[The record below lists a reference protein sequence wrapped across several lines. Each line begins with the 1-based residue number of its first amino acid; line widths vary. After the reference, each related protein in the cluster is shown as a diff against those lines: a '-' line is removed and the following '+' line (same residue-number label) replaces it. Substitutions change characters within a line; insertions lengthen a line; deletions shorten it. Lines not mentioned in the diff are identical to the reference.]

1 MQLFVRSSPSSRA
14 PFRRWALTLG
24 ACLAASP
31 LVSAPA
37 AAQAVTGTV
46 TPDETIAA
54 IAFLEGRWRVPSA
67 DSALQQYPELA
78 ELDIVEATWVVGGKA
93 MRWRDHVQPNG
104 VAEAEGLV
112 YWDPAL
118 EKIRFVGVGGPG
130 EGQGRLF
137 VGTWTP
143 LADGRVER
151 LYDVY
156 YRTLADTP
164 GEELG
169 GSRRRYR
176 DVWAADGPDTIIH
189 TLEWWH
195 EERWQPYAR
204 GDYRLVRADSGR

>member
-1 MQLFVRSSPSSRA
+1 MHHVVRPSAPGLARHPWRAGALVASVGAALSYQL
-14 PFRRWALTLG
+14 
-24 ACLAASP
+24 
-31 LVSAPA
+31 PA
-37 AAQAVTGTV
+37 AAQAVNAAT

-54 IAFLEGRWRVPSA
+54 LAFLEGRWRIPA
-67 DSALQQYPELA
+67 GDPALEQYPALA
-78 ELDIVEATWVVGGKA
+78 RLNIVEATWVVGGKA
-93 MRWRDHVQPNG
+93 MRWLDHVGPDRP
-104 VAEAEGLV
+104 AEAEGLV

-130 EGQGRLF
+130 AGQGRLF

-156 YRTLADTP
+156 YRTPADTP

-176 DVWAADGPDTIIH
+176 DVWATDGPDAVIH

-195 EERWQPYAR
+195 EGRWQPYAR
-204 GDYRLVRADSGR
+204 GTYRLVRAGGAG